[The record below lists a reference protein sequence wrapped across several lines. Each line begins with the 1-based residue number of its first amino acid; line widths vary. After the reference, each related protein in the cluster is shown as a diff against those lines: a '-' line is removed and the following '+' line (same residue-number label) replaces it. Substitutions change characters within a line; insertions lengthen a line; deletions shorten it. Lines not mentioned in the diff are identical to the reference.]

1 MQDQGVVVGDE
12 IVGAHIVGDS
22 REAECLEMGLHHPR
36 IGSHP
41 LQGERRLREP
51 AVELPPAAA
60 LGRADEAYRGRN
72 VCSRGA
78 LQRVDEGRTAL
89 ALPGLAAPQAQLTV
103 TPERAA
109 DLGQVRRVV
118 MQRFARQHT
127 RAEAHLAR
135 AAVGNDVDRVKIVA
149 AFECRRDLCRRP
161 RRRGEHDRLD
171 VRSQTGQQRMEVEYV
186 LVDKDDFSRRG
197 HGAISFF

>member
-1 MQDQGVVVGDE
+1 MKLVGLICAVGALVVEGSMQDQGVVVGDE

-89 ALPGLAAPQAQLTV
+89 ALPGSQL
-103 TPERAA
+103 
-109 DLGQVRRVV
+109 
-118 MQRFARQHT
+118 H
-127 RAEAHLAR
+127 
-135 AAVGNDVDRVKIVA
+135 
-149 AFECRRDLCRRP
+149 
-161 RRRGEHDRLD
+161 RL
-171 VRSQTGQQRMEVEYV
+171 S
-186 LVDKDDFSRRG
+186 
-197 HGAISFF
+197 